1 MSAVSSLHSA
11 SYPALHLLIGGEAV
25 AGSRDTLP
33 VLNPATG
40 HVLGHLP
47 IATMDDL
54 DAAVSAAVE
63 GFDRWKATSA
73 FDRAVVLRRTAQ
85 LLRDRRDLIACILT
99 LEQGKPV
106 AEARAEIDGAA
117 NVFEWFAEEGR
128 RAYGRLI
135 PARNADVD
143 LQVRRFPVGPCALFT
158 PWNFPADLPARK
170 LAAALAAGCS
180 TVIKPAEETPAT
192 ALEIGRALKDAG
204 LPDGVV
210 NIVFGRAD
218 MISAH
223 LIACPQIRKASFTG
237 SVSVGRQLGRLAADH
252 IKPIT
257 LELGGHA
264 PVVVLD
270 DVDIDRV
277 TTLAAGAKFRNAG
290 QICVSPN
297 RFLVHERIYAD
308 FVARFADKARA
319 VAVGDGLQP
328 TTTMGPLAHER
339 RIDAMERLVQ
349 DAADHGAKIAAGGSR
364 MQGAGYFWSPTVVG
378 GASPGLAL
386 MNEEP
391 FGPIAPVMPF
401 SDLDV
406 ALAEVN
412 RLPYGLAAYAFT
424 NSLRSARRI
433 TETCESGL
441 LGINTFAIALPEAP
455 FGGVKDSGSGVE
467 NGSEGLDAYL
477 HTKFVAHSV

>member
-1 MSAVSSLHSA
+1 MNAKSSVA
-11 SYPALHLLIGGEAV
+11 ADYPALHLFIGGKDVV
-25 AGSRDTLP
+25 AGRETLP

-40 HVLGHLP
+40 AVLGQLP
-47 IATMDDL
+47 IATRDDL
-54 DAAVSAAVE
+54 DAAVASAVA
-63 GFDRWKATSA
+63 GFARWKTTSA
-73 FDRAVVLRRTAQ
+73 FDRAIVLRRTAQ
-85 LLRDRRDLIACILT
+85 LLRERRDAIACILT
-99 LEQGKPV
+99 MEQGKPLG
-106 AEARAEIDGAA
+106 EARAEVDGAA

-135 PARNADVD
+135 PPRHADVD

-180 TVIKPAEETPAT
+180 SVIKPAEETPAT
-192 ALEIGRALKDAG
+192 ALAIGRALKDAG

-210 NIVFGRAD
+210 NIVFGRAAE
-218 MISAH
+218 ISDH
-223 LIACPQIRKASFTG
+223 LIASPQIHKVSFTG
-237 SVSVGRQLGRLAADH
+237 SVPIGRQLGRLAAEH
-252 IKPIT
+252 LKPIT

-270 DVDIDRV
+270 DVDVDRV

-308 FVARFADKARA
+308 FVERLSAKARA
-319 VAVGDGLQP
+319 LAVGDGLQP
-328 TTTMGPLAHER
+328 GTTMGPLAHER
-339 RIDAMERLVQ
+339 RVGTMERLVQ
-349 DAADHGAKIAAGGSR
+349 DAADRGARIAAGGSR
-364 MQGAGYFWSPTVVG
+364 IPGAGYFWSPTVVG
-378 GASPGLAL
+378 DSSPSLAL

-401 SDLDV
+401 PDLDA

-424 NSLRSARRI
+424 NSLRAARRI
-433 TETCESGL
+433 TEACESGM

-455 FGGVKDSGSGVE
+455 FGGVKDSGNGVE
-467 NGSEGLDAYL
+467 NGIEGLDGYL

>member
-1 MSAVSSLHSA
+1 MNVKSSVAVD
-11 SYPALHLLIGGEAV
+11 YPALHLFIGGEAV
-25 AGSRDTLP
+25 VAGRETMP

-40 HVLGHLP
+40 GVLGYLP
-47 IATMDDL
+47 IATIDDL
-54 DAAVSAAVE
+54 DSAVASAVA
-63 GFDRWKATSA
+63 GFARWKETSA
-73 FDRAVVLRRTAQ
+73 FDRAVVLRKTAL
-85 LLRDRRDLIACILT
+85 LLRDRRDSIACILSM
-99 LEQGKPV
+99 EQGKPLS
-106 AEARAEIDGAA
+106 EARSEVDGAA

-135 PARNADVD
+135 PPRNADVD

-180 TVIKPAEETPAT
+180 AVIKPAEETPAT
-192 ALEIGRALKDAG
+192 ALAIGHALKDAG

-210 NIVFGRAD
+210 NIVFGRAEE
-218 MISAH
+218 ISTH
-223 LIACPQIRKASFTG
+223 LVTCPQIHKVSFTG
-237 SVSVGRQLGRLAADH
+237 SVPIGRQLGRLAAEH
-252 IKPIT
+252 LKPIT

-270 DVDIDRV
+270 DVDVDRV

-297 RFLVHERIYAD
+297 RFIVHERIYND
-308 FVARFADKARA
+308 FVGKLSAKALA
-319 VAVGDGLQP
+319 LTVGDGLQP
-328 TTTMGPLAHER
+328 GTTMGPLAHDR
-339 RIDAMERLVQ
+339 RVGAMERLVQ
-349 DAADHGAKIAAGGSR
+349 DAVDHGAEIVAGGSR
-364 MQGAGYFWSPTVVG
+364 MPGKGYFWSPTVVG
-378 GASPGLAL
+378 NASPSIAL

-401 SDLDV
+401 SDLDA
-406 ALAEVN
+406 ALEEVN

-424 NSLRSARRI
+424 NSLHAARRI
-433 TETCESGL
+433 TAACEAGM

-455 FGGVKDSGSGVE
+455 FGGVKDSGNGIE
-467 NGSEGLDAYL
+467 NGIEGLDGYL
-477 HTKFVAHSV
+477 HTKFVAHSI